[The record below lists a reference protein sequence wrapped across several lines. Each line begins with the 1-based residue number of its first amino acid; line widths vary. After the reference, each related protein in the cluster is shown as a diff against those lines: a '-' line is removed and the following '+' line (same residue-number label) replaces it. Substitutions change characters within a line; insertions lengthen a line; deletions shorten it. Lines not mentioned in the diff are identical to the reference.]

1 VGRLKVF
8 SVLFTIIFLFCVLI
22 CPVSAEH
29 PFKMYMPT
37 PISEDNVPASAV
49 FIFYYNPVNDT
60 YYTRYMYS
68 TVLNNNLVYL
78 DTSSYSDDPVLLFKA
93 GDYFSF
99 SFPRSDLSWSY
110 KGTYAYNTG
119 VLDNVS
125 INWILENAMIFC
137 NVDIVDDDENVLF
150 NRNAQIIDGLLIPN
164 NYTGGTG
171 GTGGVDP
178 EVPDYDTWYDNIF
191 SGITGWFGGVLDVL
205 ATPFALIADG
215 LQGVWQ
221 AVTNLVTD
229 FVEEL
234 KSLFIPSVDILPL
247 IQDEFTDKFPIVN
260 QVSDLFTSLFN
271 PGSNEPIFQITY
283 NGMTL
288 KIIDFTMFSGYM
300 PLVRNFTGVFL
311 LLSFLTREV
320 KRLPKLIRGRD

>member
-8 SVLFTIIFLFCVLI
+8 SVLFTIIFLCCVLV

-29 PFKMYMPT
+29 PFEMYMPT
-37 PISEDNVPASAV
+37 PVYDNNVPASAV
-49 FIFYYNPVNDT
+49 FIYYYLPTTDT
-60 YYTRYMYS
+60 HYTRYMYS
-68 TVLNNNLVYL
+68 TVLNNNLVYK
-78 DTSSYSDDPVLLFKA
+78 DTSSYSDDPILLFEA

-110 KGTYAYNTG
+110 KGTYSYNVG

-125 INWILENAMIFC
+125 INWILENALIYT
-137 NVDIVDDDENVLF
+137 NVDITDDDGNVLF
-150 NRNAQIIDGLLIPN
+150 GKNSSIIDGLLFPN
-164 NYTGGTG
+164 NYTGGP
-171 GTGGVDP
+171 GTT
-178 EVPDYDTWYDNIF
+178 PDYDTWYDNIF

-205 ATPFALIADG
+205 ATPFELIADG
-215 LQGVWQ
+215 LNGVWQ
-221 AVTNLVTD
+221 AIKDLVED
-229 FVEEL
+229 LVEEL
-234 KSLFIPSVDILPL
+234 KSLFIPTVDILPL
-247 IQDEFTDKFPIVN
+247 IQEEFTDKFPIIS
-260 QVSDLFTSLFN
+260 QVGDLFTNLFN
-271 PGSNEPIFQITY
+271 PGSSEPIFKISY

-320 KRLPKLIRGRD
+320 RNLPRLLRGRD